1 MGIAGQFVAY
11 FSLQFIGPVLALRL
25 ADFGQSP
32 ERNGML
38 FAIPSLI
45 YLLHMPLIFVYTRYV
60 SKRAVIMAGFTLLAL
75 SMLVIG
81 NSPWLWIP
89 VSLRFTLFGLVLL
102 GLAFSAI
109 VVPIFPEIL
118 EGVE

>member
-1 MGIAGQFVAY
+1 M
-11 FSLQFIGPVLALRL
+11 ALRL
-25 ADFGQSP
+25 ADFGESE
-32 ERNGML
+32 ERNGLL

-45 YLLHMPLIFVYTRYV
+45 YLMHMPLIFVYTRFV
-60 SKRAVIMAGFTLLAL
+60 SKRAVIMSGFALLAI

-81 NSPWLWIP
+81 NSPWICIP

-118 EGVE
+118 EGVER